1 VRVTWPRRNT
11 GWPAWIPP
19 IFANRHGHGC
29 VCSSARRHR
38 KGAIAK
44 KRKRKPF
51 FPLPKSRAC
60 RGKQERAARCR
71 RKGIRPQEFV
81 GAAERSELSPPI
93 PSPASAEGACAEL
106 PLLLLIPFCFLWGAR
121 RRRCRHGRPA
131 MAGRSIGAPGGEGE
145 SGEEKLGD
153 GSFSSLFSPFPIVR
167 RNPAGPRRSSARL
180 RRSGC
185 DLSPQ
190 EGRGDATPVNQATK
204 HKLV

>member
-1 VRVTWPRRNT
+1 MSPSHMS
-11 GWPAWIPP
+11 
-19 IFANRHGHGC
+19 IFTKR
-29 VCSSARRHR
+29 SSETDRQIVILILIQFTLVKYCCNDA
-38 KGAIAK
+38 
-44 KRKRKPF
+44 PYV
-51 FPLPKSRAC
+51 
-60 RGKQERAARCR
+60 
-71 RKGIRPQEFV
+71 GIKVFC
-81 GAAERSELSPPI
+81 
-93 PSPASAEGACAEL
+93 ACAEL

-145 SGEEKLGD
+145 SGEEKRGD
-153 GSFSSLFSPFPIVR
+153 GSSSLFPPFPIVR
-167 RNPAGPRRSSARL
+167 RNPAGPRRSGARL